1 LLIGLSFLIYQG
13 NGEGDNFAIVFA
25 AIGVGMERAQFFKR
39 DLEDNG
45 SMENVTLVLNLV
57 FTLYTY

>member
-1 LLIGLSFLIYQG
+1 LIYQG

-45 SMENVTLVLNLV
+45 SMENVRIVLNLV
-57 FTLYTY
+57 FTLCIY